1 MDSTYRLMAVTPID
15 GRYADRIAEL
25 QPLLSEYG
33 LIKHRVLVEAHWLQ
47 TLGSGML
54 PGTPPLSQK
63 AITFLGDLMDAFDA
77 HDAAEIKTIEQTL
90 NHDVKAVEVWLTGK
104 LPDDLFAGYKS
115 LVHFGC
121 TSEDIN
127 NLAYA
132 LMLRSVLQEVM
143 LPQLTQLTTL
153 LTDMAHKY
161 ADIPMLARTHG
172 QPASPVT
179 LGKELRVFVERLSI
193 ASAAIANIKIY
204 GKFSGATGGYSAAS
218 AAYPEV
224 DWPAVAK
231 TFVEDTLGL
240 VFNPVTTQVEPHDWI
255 ARVCNELSL
264 GNTILTDLSTDI
276 WQYISNEYFT
286 QTVAAQEVG
295 SSTMPHKVNPIN
307 FENAEGNYGIA
318 NALFN
323 HLAAKLPQ
331 SRLQRDLSDSTALRS
346 LGEAF
351 AHTLIAHKSLQKGLA
366 GITANPDKMLADLD
380 ANWPVLTEAVQSVM
394 RRYGIADAY
403 DTIKAASRGKQLTK
417 GDYQKL
423 VTELDI
429 PKDAKDRLLA
439 LTPAGY
445 TGCSKTLAQG

>member
-1 MDSTYRLMAVTPID
+1 
-15 GRYADRIAEL
+15 
-25 QPLLSEYG
+25 
-33 LIKHRVLVEAHWLQ
+33 
-47 TLGSGML
+47 
-54 PGTPPLSQK
+54 
-63 AITFLGDLMDAFDA
+63 
-77 HDAAEIKTIEQTL
+77 
-90 NHDVKAVEVWLTGK
+90 
-104 LPDDLFAGYKS
+104 
-115 LVHFGC
+115 
-121 TSEDIN
+121 
-127 NLAYA
+127 
-132 LMLRSVLQEVM
+132 
-143 LPQLTQLTTL
+143 
-153 LTDMAHKY
+153 
-161 ADIPMLARTHG
+161 
-172 QPASPVT
+172 
-179 LGKELRVFVERLSI
+179 
-193 ASAAIANIKIY
+193 
-204 GKFSGATGGYSAAS
+204 
-218 AAYPEV
+218 
-224 DWPAVAK
+224 
-231 TFVEDTLGL
+231 
-240 VFNPVTTQVEPHDWI
+240 
-255 ARVCNELSL
+255 
-264 GNTILTDLSTDI
+264 
-276 WQYISNEYFT
+276 
-286 QTVAAQEVG
+286 
-295 SSTMPHKVNPIN
+295 PHKVNPIN